1 MESKVRITIRMLK
14 FLHLLVFHFKNQ
26 LFKPK
31 EESHSIRLSSHE
43 DLAKSVLD
51 FLSESLHIHSVPS
64 QMIEGFRSLR
74 SKYYQLTKENFYDF
88 LFAASHQYQ
97 IRINIVQKT
106 LQDIRSYTTQDAPF
120 VFQARAEGGS
130 LPELYAILSYQ
141 TSSYLV
147 KPLHRFDAEEEWY
160 SEKELLKLIGI
171 KSNKDYTDWIIA
183 EPTFPFS
190 TNKEIS
196 KSYSSVTNALKQIS
210 HLIRMESKDVWIVF
224 IYGIGIGILSLVV
237 PVATSS
243 LVNIVAFGVMI
254 QPVIILTLLVVFF
267 LGFAGAMQ
275 TIQIYVVEIL
285 QRRVFVRIATEF
297 AVKFPK
303 IRQDVLDKHHNPEL
317 VNRFFDTMT
326 IQKSIH
332 SLLVDGLSVVLTT
345 VIGFVLISFYHPI
358 FIVFSFIILFVG
370 GYWVIYRLGKPA
382 AENYIKISKEK
393 YKVAAWLEEI
403 SRHSALFHSTFGS
416 NFALDRAD
424 SLIRDYLYARKK
436 YFFNYIRQIIGLV
449 GIQALASAIVLG
461 LGGYLVIHRQLTIGQ
476 LVAAELVIAKVLSDI
491 SKFGKQ
497 LDSFYSLI
505 AAVDKINSVFN
516 LPTIPVKTVEFEI
529 PEGPIQAQLSGIGYS
544 LTNGHKIFSQFQLK
558 IPAGKSIGV
567 SSNTAYDAQILLD
580 LLCGLR
586 EPSSGIVEY
595 NHQNIHEVSKEQ
607 IHSVTFLVRGNEIF
621 EGTILENIR
630 VGREEIPLIEIRELL
645 LDLGIWE
652 TIQSFPNGIH
662 TPLLTFGHP
671 FDTAQTTILSLAR
684 AIVGKPKLLLIDG
697 NLDQLPPQ
705 FLSTSLKVLLQKN
718 REWTLLVVSKSPSIL
733 SQMDQVLRL
742 ENDTHSLK
750 VNS

>member
-1 MESKVRITIRMLK
+1 MLK
-14 FLHLLVFHFKNQ
+14 FLRLLVFHFKNQ
-26 LFKPK
+26 LFKTK
-31 EESHSIRLSSHE
+31 EESYDPRLFSHE
-43 DLAKSVLD
+43 DLAKSILD

-64 QMIEGFRSLR
+64 QIIEGFRSLR
-74 SKYYQLTKENFYDF
+74 SKYKSLTNQNFYDF
-88 LFAASHQYQ
+88 LFSASHQYQ
-97 IRINIVQKT
+97 IRLNLVQKS
-106 LQDIRSYTTQDAPF
+106 LQDIRSYITQDSPF
-120 VFQARAEGGS
+120 VFQITDSDHNLSEF
-130 LPELYAILSYQ
+130 YAITNYQ

-147 KPLHRFDAEEEWY
+147 KPLHGFENEGEWY
-160 SEKELLKLIGI
+160 SEKELMKFIGL
-171 KSNKDYTDWIIA
+171 KSNKDFVDWIIA

-190 TNKEIS
+190 TNKEITS
-196 KSYSSVTNALKQIS
+196 SYSAVKNALKQIS

-243 LVNIVAFGVMI
+243 LVNIVAFGVLI

-297 AVKFPK
+297 AIKFPK
-303 IRQDVLDKHHNPEL
+303 IRQDALDKHHNPEL

-332 SLLVDGLSVVLTT
+332 SILVDGLSVVLTT

-358 FIVFSFIILFVG
+358 FIVFSFLILFIG
-370 GYWVIYRLGKPA
+370 GYWVTYRLGKPA

-416 NFALDRAD
+416 NFALDKAD
-424 SLIRDYLYARKK
+424 SFIRDYLYARKK
-436 YFFNYIRQIIGLV
+436 YFFNYIRQIAGLV

-505 AAVDKINSVFN
+505 AAVDKINSVFH
-516 LPTIPVKTVEFEI
+516 LPTMPVKTVEFEA
-529 PEGPIQAQLSGIGYS
+529 PQGPIQVQLSRINYS
-544 LTNGHKIFSQFQLK
+544 LNNGHKIFGQFDLK
-558 IPAGKSIGV
+558 IGAGKSIGI
-567 SSNTAYDAQILLD
+567 SSNTPYDAHILLD
-580 LLCGLR
+580 LICGMR
-586 EPSSGIVEY
+586 TPTAGIVEY

-607 IHSVTFLVRGNEIF
+607 IHSFTFLVRGNEIF
-621 EGTILENIR
+621 EGTVLENIR
-630 VGREEIPLIEIRELL
+630 VGREEISLIEIRELL
-645 LDLGIWE
+645 ENLGIWE
-652 TIQSFPNGIH
+652 IVQSFPNGIH

-671 FDTAQTTILSLAR
+671 LDTIQTTVISLAR
-684 AIVGKPKLLLIDG
+684 ALLGKPKLLLIDE
-697 NLDQLPPQ
+697 NLDLLPPQ
-705 FLSTSLKVLLQKN
+705 LLSASLKVLLQKN
-718 REWTLLVVSKSPSIL
+718 REWTLLVVSKSPAVL

-742 ENDTHSLK
+742 ENDSYSLK

>member
-1 MESKVRITIRMLK
+1 MLK
-14 FLHLLVFHFKNQ
+14 FISLLVFHLKNQ
-26 LFKPK
+26 LFKSK
-31 EESHSIRLSSHE
+31 EEIHDPRLSSHE
-43 DLAKSVLD
+43 DLAKSILD

-64 QMIEGFRSLR
+64 QIIEGFRSLR
-74 SKYYQLTKENFYDF
+74 SKYKSLSNQNFYEF

-97 IRINIVQKT
+97 IRINFVQKT
-106 LQDIRSYTTQDAPF
+106 LHDIRAYITQNSPF
-120 VFQARAEGGS
+120 VFRVSNDDQKLAEF
-130 LPELYAILSYQ
+130 YAITSYQ
-141 TSSYLV
+141 TSAYLV
-147 KPLHRFDAEEEWY
+147 QPLHGFDNEGEWY
-160 SEKELLKLIGI
+160 SEKDLIKFMGL
-171 KSNKDYTDWIIA
+171 KSNKDSVDWIIA
-183 EPTFPFS
+183 EPTFPFT

-196 KSYSSVTNALKQIS
+196 NSFSSVKNALKQIS

-243 LVNIVAFGVMI
+243 LVNIVAFGVLL

-297 AVKFPK
+297 AIKFPK

-358 FIVFSFIILFVG
+358 FIVFSFLILFIG
-370 GYWVIYRLGKPA
+370 GYWVTYRLGKPA

-416 NFALDRAD
+416 NFALDKAD
-424 SLIRDYLYARKK
+424 SFIRDYLYARKK

-505 AAVDKINSVFN
+505 AAVDKINSVFH
-516 LPTIPVKTVEFEI
+516 LPTIPVKTVEFEK
-529 PEGPIQAQLSGIGYS
+529 PEGPIQVQLSGIHYS
-544 LTNGHKIFSQFQLK
+544 LTNGHKIFNQFDLK
-558 IPAGKSIGV
+558 VASGKSVGI
-567 SSNTAYDAQILLD
+567 SSNTPYDAHILLD
-580 LLCGLR
+580 LICGMR
-586 EPSSGIVEY
+586 TPTSGIVEY

-607 IHSVTFLVRGNEIF
+607 IHSVTFLIRGNEIF
-621 EGTILENIR
+621 EGSILENIR
-630 VGREEIPLIEIRELL
+630 VGREEISLIEIRKLL
-645 LDLGIWE
+645 EELGIWE
-652 TIQSFPNGIH
+652 TIQSLPNGIH
-662 TPLLTFGHP
+662 TQLLTFGHP
-671 FDTAQTTILSLAR
+671 FDTIQTTVISVAR
-684 AIVGKPKLLLIDG
+684 AVLGNPKLLLIDG
-697 NLDQLPPQ
+697 NLDLLPPN
-705 FLSTSLKVLLQKN
+705 LLNACLKVLLQKN
-718 REWTLLVVSKSPSIL
+718 REWTLLIVSKSPAVL
-733 SQMDQVLRL
+733 SQMDQILRL
-742 ENDTHSLK
+742 ENDSHSLK
-750 VNS
+750 ANP

>member
-1 MESKVRITIRMLK
+1 MESNPRITIRMLK
-14 FLHLLVFHFKNQ
+14 FIHLLVFHFKNQ

-31 EESHSIRLSSHE
+31 EENQSLRLSSHE
-43 DLAKSVLD
+43 DLAKSILD
-51 FLSESLHIHSVPS
+51 FFSESLYIHSVPS
-64 QMIEGFRSLR
+64 QIIEGFRSLR
-74 SKYYQLTKENFYDF
+74 SKYKQLTKTNFYDF
-88 LFAASHQYQ
+88 LFSASHQYQ
-97 IRINIVQKT
+97 IRLNIVQKT
-106 LQDIRSYTTQDAPF
+106 LQDIKSYTTENSPF
-120 VFQARAEGGS
+120 VFQIVNENTN
-130 LPELYAILSYQ
+130 LPEFYAILNYQ
-141 TSSYLV
+141 TSSYQIKL
-147 KPLHRFDAEEEWY
+147 LNQLEAEAEWY

-171 KSNKDYTDWIIA
+171 KSNKEFVDWIVA

-190 TNKEIS
+190 TNKELN
-196 KSYSSVTNALKQIS
+196 KSDSSVKNALKQIS
-210 HLIRMESKDVWIVF
+210 HLIQMESKDVLIVF
-224 IYGIGIGILSLVV
+224 IYGVGIGILSLVV

-303 IRQDVLDKHHNPEL
+303 IRQVVLDKHHNPEL

-345 VIGFVLISFYHPI
+345 VIGFILISFYHPI
-358 FIVFSFIILFVG
+358 FIVFSFLILLIG

-505 AAVDKINSVFN
+505 AAVDKINSVFH

-529 PEGPIQAQLSGIGYS
+529 PNGPIQIQLSGIHYS
-544 LTNGHKIFSQFQLK
+544 LSNGHKIFNQFQWK
-558 IPAGKSIGV
+558 VPAGKTIGV
-567 SSNTAYDAQILLD
+567 SSNTPYDAHILLD

-586 EPSSGIVEY
+586 TPTSGVVEY

-607 IHSVTFLVRGNEIF
+607 IHSVTYLIRGNEIF

-645 LDLGIWE
+645 EELGIWD
-652 TIQSFPNGIH
+652 TIQSLPNGIH

-671 FDTAQTTILSLAR
+671 FDTIQTTILSIAR

-705 FLSTSLKVLLQKN
+705 LLSASLKVLLQKN
-718 REWTLLVVSKSPSIL
+718 RVWTLIIVSKSPNVL
-733 SQMDQVLRL
+733 SQMDQILRL
-742 ENDTHSLK
+742 ENDSHSLK

>member
-1 MESKVRITIRMLK
+1 M
-14 FLHLLVFHFKNQ
+14 
-26 LFKPK
+26 
-31 EESHSIRLSSHE
+31 E
-43 DLAKSVLD
+43 DLAKLVLD

-64 QMIEGFRSLR
+64 QIIEGFRSLR
-74 SKYYQLTKENFYDF
+74 SKYRHLTNQNFYDF
-88 LFAASHQYQ
+88 LFAASHQYNV
-97 IRINIVQKT
+97 RLNIVQKT
-106 LQDIRSYTTQDAPF
+106 LQDIRSYITEGSPF
-120 VFQARAEGGS
+120 VFQVTNETNQ
-130 LPELYAILSYQ
+130 LPEFYAILSYQ
-141 TSSYLV
+141 TSSYRIKALNQM
-147 KPLHRFDAEEEWY
+147 DAEEEWH

-171 KSNKDYTDWIIA
+171 KSNKEFVDWVIA

-190 TNKEIS
+190 TNKEIIKNDS
-196 KSYSSVTNALKQIS
+196 AVKTALKQIT

-243 LVNIVAFGVMI
+243 LVNIVAFGVLI

-358 FIVFSFIILFVG
+358 FIVFSFLILFIG
-370 GYWVIYRLGKPA
+370 GYWVTYRLGKPA

-416 NFALDRAD
+416 NFALDKAD
-424 SLIRDYLYARKK
+424 SFIRDYLYARKK

-449 GIQALASAIVLG
+449 GIQAFASAIVLG

-505 AAVDKINSVFN
+505 AAVDKINSVFH

-529 PEGPIQAQLSGIGYS
+529 PEGPIQVQLSGIHYS
-544 LTNGHKIFSQFQLK
+544 LSNGHKIFNQFNLK
-558 IPAGKSIGV
+558 VSAGKSIGI
-567 SSNTAYDAQILLD
+567 SSNTPYDAHILLD
-580 LLCGLR
+580 LLCGMR
-586 EPSSGIVEY
+586 TPISGIVEY

-607 IHSVTFLVRGNEIF
+607 IHSVTFLIRGNEIF

-630 VGREEIPLIEIRELL
+630 VGREEISLIEIRELL
-645 LDLGIWE
+645 VELGIWE
-652 TIQSFPNGIH
+652 TIQSLPNGIH

-671 FDTAQTTILSLAR
+671 FDTIQTTIISIAR
-684 AIVGKPKLLLIDG
+684 ALIGKPKLLLIDG
-697 NLDQLPPQ
+697 NLDLLPPS
-705 FLSTSLKVLLQKN
+705 LLNSTLKLLLQKN
-718 REWTLLVVSKSPSIL
+718 REWTLFVVSKSPTVL

-742 ENDTHSLK
+742 ENDSHSIK

>member
-1 MESKVRITIRMLK
+1 M
-14 FLHLLVFHFKNQ
+14 
-26 LFKPK
+26 
-31 EESHSIRLSSHE
+31 E
-43 DLAKSVLD
+43 DLAKLVLD

-64 QMIEGFRSLR
+64 QIIEGFRSLR
-74 SKYYQLTKENFYDF
+74 SKYRHLTNQNFYDF
-88 LFAASHQYQ
+88 LFAASHQYNV
-97 IRINIVQKT
+97 RLNIVQKT
-106 LQDIRSYTTQDAPF
+106 LQDIRSYITEGSPF
-120 VFQARAEGGS
+120 VFQVTNETNQ
-130 LPELYAILSYQ
+130 LPEFYAILSYQ
-141 TSSYLV
+141 TSSYRIKALNQM
-147 KPLHRFDAEEEWY
+147 DAEEEWH

-171 KSNKDYTDWIIA
+171 KSNKEFVDWVIV

-190 TNKEIS
+190 TNKEIIKNDS
-196 KSYSSVTNALKQIS
+196 AVKTALKQIT

-243 LVNIVAFGVMI
+243 LVNIVAFGVLI

-358 FIVFSFIILFVG
+358 FIVFSFLILFIG
-370 GYWVIYRLGKPA
+370 GYWVTYRLGKPA

-416 NFALDRAD
+416 NFALDKAD
-424 SLIRDYLYARKK
+424 SFIRDYLYARKK

-449 GIQALASAIVLG
+449 GIQAFASAIVLG

-505 AAVDKINSVFN
+505 AAVDKINSVFH

-529 PEGPIQAQLSGIGYS
+529 PEGPIQVQLSGIHYS
-544 LTNGHKIFSQFQLK
+544 LSNGHKIFNQFNLK
-558 IPAGKSIGV
+558 VSAGKSIGI
-567 SSNTAYDAQILLD
+567 SSNTPYDAHILLD
-580 LLCGLR
+580 LLCGMR
-586 EPSSGIVEY
+586 TPISGIVEY

-607 IHSVTFLVRGNEIF
+607 IHSVTFLIRGNEIF

-630 VGREEIPLIEIRELL
+630 VGREEISLIEIRELL
-645 LDLGIWE
+645 VELGIWE
-652 TIQSFPNGIH
+652 TIQSLPNGIH

-671 FDTAQTTILSLAR
+671 FDTIQTTIISIAR
-684 AIVGKPKLLLIDG
+684 ALIGKPKLLLIDG
-697 NLDQLPPQ
+697 NLDLLPPS
-705 FLSTSLKVLLQKN
+705 LLNSTLKLLLQKN
-718 REWTLLVVSKSPSIL
+718 REWTLFVVSKSPTVL

-742 ENDTHSLK
+742 ENDSHSIK

>member
-1 MESKVRITIRMLK
+1 MLK
-14 FLHLLVFHFKNQ
+14 FLRLLVFHFRNQ
-26 LFKPK
+26 LFKAK
-31 EESHSIRLSSHE
+31 EESFDPRLFSHE

-64 QMIEGFRSLR
+64 QIIEGFRSLR
-74 SKYYQLTKENFYDF
+74 SKYRILSNQNFYEF

-97 IRINIVQKT
+97 IRLNIVQKT
-106 LQDIRSYTTQDAPF
+106 LQDIKSFISQDSPF
-120 VFQARAEGGS
+120 VFQTPSETHNLS
-130 LPELYAILSYQ
+130 EFYAIISYQ

-147 KPLHRFDAEEEWY
+147 KPLHGFDNEGEWY
-160 SEKELLKLIGI
+160 SEKELMKFIGI
-171 KSNKDYTDWIIA
+171 KSNKDSVDWIIA
-183 EPTFPFS
+183 EPTFPFT
-190 TNKEIS
+190 TNKE
-196 KSYSSVTNALKQIS
+196 VTGSHSAVKNALKQIS

-243 LVNIVAFGVMI
+243 LVNIVAFGVLI

-358 FIVFSFIILFVG
+358 FIVFSFLILFIG
-370 GYWVIYRLGKPA
+370 GYWVTYRLGKPA

-416 NFALDRAD
+416 NFALDKAD
-424 SLIRDYLYARKK
+424 SFIRDYLYARKK

-505 AAVDKINSVFN
+505 AAVDKINSVFH

-529 PEGPIQAQLSGIGYS
+529 PEGPIQVQLSGINYS
-544 LTNGHKIFSQFQLK
+544 LTNGHKIFNKFDLK
-558 IPAGKSIGV
+558 VTPGKSIGI
-567 SSNTAYDAQILLD
+567 SSNTPYDAHILLD
-580 LLCGLR
+580 LICGMR
-586 EPSSGIVEY
+586 TPTSGIVEY

-607 IHSVTFLVRGNEIF
+607 IHSFTFLIRGNEIF

-630 VGREEIPLIEIRELL
+630 VGREEISLIEIRQLL
-645 LDLGIWE
+645 EELGIWE
-652 TIQSFPNGIH
+652 TIQSLPNGIH

-671 FDTAQTTILSLAR
+671 FDTIQTTVISIAR
-684 AIVGKPKLLLIDG
+684 AILGKPKLLLIDG
-697 NLDQLPPQ
+697 NLDLLPPH
-705 FLSTSLKVLLQKN
+705 LLTACLKVLLQKN
-718 REWTLLVVSKSPSIL
+718 RNWTLLVVSKSPNLL
-733 SQMDQVLRL
+733 SQMDQILRL
-742 ENDTHSLK
+742 ETDSHSLK

>member
-1 MESKVRITIRMLK
+1 MESKPRITIRMLK
-14 FLHLLVFHFKNQ
+14 FLQSLVFYLKNQ
-26 LFKPK
+26 LFKQK
-31 EESHSIRLSSHE
+31 EEDIPLRLSSFE

-64 QMIEGFRSLR
+64 QIIEGFRSLR
-74 SKYYQLTKENFYDF
+74 SKYKELTKNNFYDF

-97 IRINIVQKT
+97 IRLNIVQRS
-106 LQDIRSYTTQDAPF
+106 LHDIRYYITESSPF
-120 VFQARAEGGS
+120 VIQILNDENNV
-130 LPELYAILSYQ
+130 PEFYAIVSYQ
-141 TSSYLV
+141 TSSYQI
-147 KPLHRFDAEEEWY
+147 KSLHNLDAEAEWY
-160 SEKELLKLIGI
+160 SEKELFKLIGI
-171 KSNKDYTDWIIA
+171 KSNKDYVDWLVA

-196 KSYSSVTNALKQIS
+196 KSDSPVKNAIKQIS
-210 HLIRMESKDVWIVF
+210 HLIQMESKDVWIVF
-224 IYGIGIGILSLVV
+224 IYGVGIGILSLVV

-254 QPVIILTLLVVFF
+254 QPVIILTLLVVLF

-345 VIGFVLISFYHPI
+345 VIGFILISFYHPI
-358 FIVFSFIILFVG
+358 FIVFSFIILLIG
-370 GYWVIYRLGKPA
+370 GYWIVYRLGKPA

-436 YFFNYIRQIIGLV
+436 YFYSFIRQIIGLV

-505 AAVDKINSVFN
+505 AAVDKINSVFH

-529 PEGPIQAQLSGIGYS
+529 PQGPIQLQLSGIHYS
-544 LTNGHKIFSQFQLK
+544 LSNGHKIFHQFQWK

-567 SSNTAYDAQILLD
+567 SSNTPYDAHILLD

-586 EPSSGIVEY
+586 TPTSGVVEY

-607 IHSVTFLVRGNEIF
+607 IHSVTYLIRGNEIF

-630 VGREEIPLIEIRELL
+630 VGREEISLIEIRELL
-645 LDLGIWE
+645 EELGIWE
-652 TIQSFPNGIH
+652 TIQSLPNGIH

-671 FDTAQTTILSLAR
+671 FDNIQTTILSLAR

-697 NLDQLPPQ
+697 NLDQLPPHL
-705 FLSTSLKVLLQKN
+705 LSASLKVLLQKN
-718 REWTLLVVSKSPSIL
+718 KNWTLLVVSKSPNVL

-742 ENDTHSLK
+742 ENDSHSLK

>member
-1 MESKVRITIRMLK
+1 MESNPRITIRMLK
-14 FLHLLVFHFKNQ
+14 FLHFLVFHLKNQ
-26 LFKPK
+26 LFRP
-31 EESHSIRLSSHE
+31 EEENLPLRLSSHE
-43 DLAKSVLD
+43 DLAKSILD

-64 QMIEGFRSLR
+64 QIIEGFRSLR
-74 SKYYQLTKENFYDF
+74 SKYKPLTENNFYDF

-97 IRINIVQKT
+97 IRLNIVQKT
-106 LQDIRSYTTQDAPF
+106 LLDIRSYITKDSAF
-120 VFQARAEGGS
+120 VFQRLNDES
-130 LPELYAILSYQ
+130 NIPEFYAILNYQ
-141 TSSYLV
+141 TSSYQI
-147 KPLHRFDAEEEWY
+147 KSLHNLDAEAEWY
-160 SEKELLKLIGI
+160 SEKELFKLIGI
-171 KSNKDYTDWIIA
+171 KSNKDHVDWLVA

-190 TNKEIS
+190 TNKEITKTDS
-196 KSYSSVTNALKQIS
+196 AVKIALKQIS
-210 HLIRMESKDVWIVF
+210 HLIQMESKDVWIVF
-224 IYGIGIGILSLVV
+224 IYGVGIGILSLVV

-345 VIGFVLISFYHPI
+345 VIGFILISFYHPI
-358 FIVFSFIILFVG
+358 FIVFSFIILLIG
-370 GYWVIYRLGKPA
+370 GYWVVYRLGKPA

-436 YFFNYIRQIIGLV
+436 YFYNYIRQIIGLV

-505 AAVDKINSVFN
+505 AAVDKINSVFH

-529 PEGPIQAQLSGIGYS
+529 PNGPIQVQLSGIHYS
-544 LTNGHKIFSQFQLK
+544 LSNGHKIFHQFQWK
-558 IPAGKSIGV
+558 VPAGKSIGV
-567 SSNTAYDAQILLD
+567 SSNTPYDAHILLD

-586 EPSSGIVEY
+586 TPTSGVVEY

-607 IHSVTFLVRGNEIF
+607 IHSVTYLIRGNEIF

-630 VGREEIPLIEIRELL
+630 VGREEISLIEIRELL
-645 LDLGIWE
+645 DELGIWE
-652 TIQSFPNGIH
+652 TIQSLPNGIH

-671 FDTAQTTILSLAR
+671 FDNIQTTILSLAR

-697 NLDQLPPQ
+697 NLDQLPPHL
-705 FLSTSLKVLLQKN
+705 LSASLKVLLQKN
-718 REWTLLVVSKSPSIL
+718 RDWTLLVVSKSPNVL

-742 ENDTHSLK
+742 ENDSHSLK
-750 VNS
+750 VNT

>member
-1 MESKVRITIRMLK
+1 MLK
-14 FLHLLVFHFKNQ
+14 FISLLVFHLKNQ
-26 LFKPK
+26 LFKAK
-31 EESHSIRLSSHE
+31 EEIHDPRLSSHE
-43 DLAKSVLD
+43 DLAKSILD

-64 QMIEGFRSLR
+64 QIIDGFRSLR
-74 SKYYQLTKENFYDF
+74 SKYKLLSNQNFYEF

-97 IRINIVQKT
+97 LRINLVQKT
-106 LQDIRSYTTQDAPF
+106 LQDIRGYITQNSPF
-120 VFQARAEGGS
+120 VFKVLNEGQR
-130 LPELYAILSYQ
+130 LDEFYAITSYQ
-141 TSSYLV
+141 TSAYLV
-147 KPLHRFDAEEEWY
+147 KPLHGFDNEGEWY
-160 SEKELLKLIGI
+160 SEKDLIKFMGI
-171 KSNKDYTDWIIA
+171 KSNKDSVDWIIA
-183 EPTFPFS
+183 EPIFPFT
-190 TNKEIS
+190 TNIEVTNS
-196 KSYSSVTNALKQIS
+196 FSSVKNALKQIS

-243 LVNIVAFGVMI
+243 LVNIVAFGVLL

-285 QRRVFVRIATEF
+285 QRRVFVRIASEF

-332 SLLVDGLSVVLTT
+332 SLLVDGLSVILTT

-358 FIVFSFIILFVG
+358 FIVFSFLILFIG
-370 GYWVIYRLGKPA
+370 GYWVTYRLGKPA

-403 SRHSALFHSTFGS
+403 SRHSALFHSTFGAS
-416 NFALDRAD
+416 FALDKAD
-424 SLIRDYLYARKK
+424 SFIRDYLYARKK
-436 YFFNYIRQIIGLV
+436 YFFNFIRQIIGLV

-505 AAVDKINSVFN
+505 AAVDKINSVFH

-529 PEGPIQAQLSGIGYS
+529 PEGPIQVQLSGIHYS
-544 LTNGHKIFSQFQLK
+544 LTNGHKIFNQFDLK
-558 IPAGKSIGV
+558 VAAGKSVGI
-567 SSNTAYDAQILLD
+567 SSNTPYDAHILLD
-580 LLCGLR
+580 LICGMR
-586 EPSSGIVEY
+586 TPTSGIVEY

-607 IHSVTFLVRGNEIF
+607 IHSVTFLIRGNEIF
-621 EGTILENIR
+621 EGSILENIR
-630 VGREEIPLIEIRELL
+630 VGREEISLIEIRKLL
-645 LDLGIWE
+645 EELGIWE
-652 TIQSFPNGIH
+652 TIQSLPNGIH
-662 TPLLTFGHP
+662 TQLLTFGHP
-671 FDTAQTTILSLAR
+671 FDTIQTTVISVAR
-684 AIVGKPKLLLIDG
+684 AVLGNPKLLLIDG
-697 NLDQLPPQ
+697 NLDLLPPA
-705 FLSTSLKVLLQKN
+705 LLNSCLKVLLQKN
-718 REWTLLVVSKSPSIL
+718 REWTLLIVSKSQAVL
-733 SQMDQVLRL
+733 SQMDQILRL
-742 ENDTHSLK
+742 ENDSHSLK
-750 VNS
+750 ANP

>member
-1 MESKVRITIRMLK
+1 MLK
-14 FLHLLVFHFKNQ
+14 FLRLLVFHFKNQ
-26 LFKPK
+26 LFKAK
-31 EESHSIRLSSHE
+31 EESFDPRLSSHE

-64 QMIEGFRSLR
+64 QIIEGFRSLR
-74 SKYYQLTKENFYDF
+74 SKYRILTNLNFYDF

-97 IRINIVQKT
+97 IRLNLVQKT
-106 LQDIRSYTTQDAPF
+106 LQDIRSYITQDSPF
-120 VFQARAEGGS
+120 VFQIPSDDHNLSEF
-130 LPELYAILSYQ
+130 YAIISYQ

-147 KPLHRFDAEEEWY
+147 KPLHGFDNEGEWY
-160 SEKELLKLIGI
+160 SEKELMKFIGI
-171 KSNKDYTDWIIA
+171 KSNKDSVDWIIA

-190 TNKEIS
+190 TNKEVS
-196 KSYSSVTNALKQIS
+196 GSYSAVKNALKQIS

-243 LVNIVAFGVMI
+243 LVNIVAFGVLI

-358 FIVFSFIILFVG
+358 FIVFSFLILFIG
-370 GYWVIYRLGKPA
+370 GYWVTYRLGKPA

-416 NFALDRAD
+416 NFALDKAD
-424 SLIRDYLYARKK
+424 SFIRDYLYARKK

-505 AAVDKINSVFN
+505 AAVDKINSVFH

-529 PEGPIQAQLSGIGYS
+529 PEGPIQVQLSGIHYS
-544 LTNGHKIFSQFQLK
+544 LTNGHKIFNRFDLK
-558 IPAGKSIGV
+558 VTPGKSIGI
-567 SSNTAYDAQILLD
+567 SSNTPYDAHILLD
-580 LLCGLR
+580 LICGMR
-586 EPSSGIVEY
+586 TPTSGIVEY

-607 IHSVTFLVRGNEIF
+607 IHSFTFLIRGNEIF

-630 VGREEIPLIEIRELL
+630 VGREEISLIEIRQLL
-645 LDLGIWE
+645 EELGIWE
-652 TIQSFPNGIH
+652 TIQSLPNGIH

-671 FDTAQTTILSLAR
+671 FDNIQTTIISLAR
-684 AIVGKPKLLLIDG
+684 AIIGKPKLLLIDE
-697 NLDQLPPQ
+697 NLDILPPH
-705 FLSTSLKVLLQKN
+705 LLAACLKVLLQKN
-718 REWTLLVVSKSPSIL
+718 KNWTLLIVSKSSNVL

-742 ENDTHSLK
+742 ENDSHSLK